1 MAPCPPSWRSA
12 GRTRFPPGVAGLS
25 ARVTTRLGY
34 YAMADV
40 NADDIVE
47 VKVNGSFQGSDDVVN
62 IFHSKITDPVGG
74 TAAETLVW
82 ASEWILDMYA
92 EMIFDFA
99 GTYGFASVDVQNL
112 TQDAF
117 LGNPVTLFLGSN
129 PGEALPPQICCL
141 IMGRT
146 SVDEIDGR
154 KYLGVLGEDTQNGG
168 LFNALLL
175 TRAAAFGA
183 KWRTVFAA
191 SSAVVGIGQVV
202 TKAPP
207 AAPVGHDITAV
218 RVITHGRTQRRRT
231 LGRGS

>member
-1 MAPCPPSWRSA
+1 
-12 GRTRFPPGVAGLS
+12 
-25 ARVTTRLGY
+25 
-34 YAMADV
+34 MADV
-40 NADDIVE
+40 NVDDIVE

-62 IFHSKITDPVGG
+62 IFGAKITDPVGG

-82 ASEWILDMYA
+82 ASEWIIDMYT
-92 EMIFDFA
+92 EIIFDLA

-117 LGNPVTLFLGSN
+117 LGNPSTLFLGSN

-141 IMGRT
+141 LMGRT
-146 SVDEIDGR
+146 AVDAIDGR
-154 KYLGVLGEDTQNGG
+154 KYMGVLGEDTQSGG

-175 TRAAAFGA
+175 TRMAAFGA
-183 KWRTVFAA
+183 KWRTSFLAA
-191 SSAVVGIGQVV
+191 SAVIGIGQIV

-207 AAPVGHDITAV
+207 AAPVARDITSV